1 MRGIDKMVNS
11 RKISGEMNIGEECAF
26 RHSQIDKIYID
37 IVYD

>member
-11 RKISGEMNIGEECAF
+11 RKISGEMNIGKECAF
-26 RHSQIDKIYID
+26 RHSQIDKIYND